1 MKSEKILLQQ
11 ILRLD
16 SIYNLLSSAER
27 TNVRGKLLDW
37 HWATLSESIQNLMQF
52 LQANEVEIPVLKVG
66 QDRLT
71 YVVKPDELKPLD
83 VYRQENKELQN
94 GLIQIMRL

>member
-16 SIYNLLSSAER
+16 SIYKLLTSTER
-27 TNVRGKLLDW
+27 YNVRGKLLDW
-37 HWATLSESIQNLMQF
+37 YWAKLTEPVQNLMRF
-52 LQANEVEIPVLKVG
+52 LQDNEVEIPMLRVG

-71 YVVKPDELKPLD
+71 YVVKPDELIPLD
-83 VYRQENKELQN
+83 VYRQENKELKKILN
-94 GLIQIMRL
+94 QIVRS